1 MKFIIKYHKVIKQ
14 INYIK
19 FFIDKTL
26 EESLET
32 IVIQLKGIKGE
43 ILEIVMDYLNH
54 KVNYIFII
62 YIFIIQYYYE
72 KVKKELINDVI
83 NEDYQIPADKALDV
97 LKATI
102 LLEC

>member
-1 MKFIIKYHKVIKQ
+1 MKFIIKYQKVIKQ

-54 KVNYIFII
+54 KVI
-62 YIFIIQYYYE
+62 IIQF
-72 KVKKELINDVI
+72 
-83 NEDYQIPADKALDV
+83 
-97 LKATI
+97 
-102 LLEC
+102 